1 MKFICP
7 QCKSEQEIEVYMSDA
22 IVSCAVEVSE
32 PSELKYGYPEIHE
45 SINNYYCCRKCG
57 WRLPVEP
64 NSVDDDALLEWLE
77 QQEYNQGEKTEAKK
91 FNKPGI
97 CPKCGSN
104 NVDFGD
110 FEFQG
115 NSNSQKCLCADCF
128 CRWNEIYVYATKEIV
143 EG

>member
-7 QCKSEQEIEVYMSDA
+7 QCKSEQEIEAYMSDA
-22 IVSCAVEVSE
+22 IVSCTVEVSE
-32 PSELKYGYPEIHE
+32 SSELKYGYPEIHE
-45 SINNYYCCRKCG
+45 SINAHYCCRKCG

-64 NSVDDDALLEWLE
+64 NTVDDDALLDWLE
-77 QQEYNQGEKTEAKK
+77 KQEYNQEEKTKTK
-91 FNKPGI
+91 QFNIPGI

-115 NSNSQKCLCADCF
+115 NSNLQKCLCSDCH
-128 CRWNEIYVYATKEIV
+128 CRWNEIYMYATKEIV